1 MSIGFIIRLMRIL
14 HLAAIFALAS
24 SSVLAQQGQT
34 GMRIRLGALQ
44 PSSTA
49 MKTVA
54 ERHPGVMIDFLSS
67 KSSDGST
74 LTVGYFQGGSG
85 AGMVKTVPVMFS
97 KVSDSTS
104 TVPGLGGL
112 YTGTGIGAY
121 LFDTPGSNMKTLWG
135 GYAMVGLKLPGGI
148 FAETQYHY
156 TNRSVNGYSPNGVGL
171 MIGRKF

>member
-1 MSIGFIIRLMRIL
+1 MVYIIRCMRIL
-14 HLAAIFALAS
+14 SIVALIAS
-24 SSVLAQQGQT
+24 TSSAVLAQQGQT

-44 PSSTA
+44 PSSVA

-54 ERHPGVMIDFLSS
+54 ERHPGFMIDFLSS

-104 TVPGLGGL
+104 AVPGLGGL

>member
-1 MSIGFIIRLMRIL
+1 MRIL
-14 HLAAIFALAS
+14 YVAALLALTSTCVF
-24 SSVLAQQGQT
+24 AQQGQS

-44 PSSTA
+44 PSSAA

-67 KSSDGST
+67 KSADGST
-74 LTVGYFQGGSG
+74 LTVGLFQGGSG
-85 AGMVKTVPVMFS
+85 AGMVKTIPVMFS

-121 LFDTPGSNMKTLWG
+121 LFDTPGSSMKTLWG
-135 GYAMVGLKLPGGI
+135 GYAMVGVKLPGGI

-156 TNRSVNGYSPNGVGL
+156 TNRSVNGYSPNGVAL

>member
-1 MSIGFIIRLMRIL
+1 MRTLLMVGC
-14 HLAAIFALAS
+14 FALTS

-34 GMRIRLGALQ
+34 GLRIRLGALQ
-44 PSSTA
+44 PSSAST
-49 MKTVA
+49 KTVA
-54 ERHPGVMIDFLSS
+54 ERHPGVMVDFLSS
-67 KSSDGST
+67 KSADGST

-85 AGMVKTVPVMFS
+85 DAMIRTVPVMFS

-104 TVPGLGGL
+104 TLPGLGGL

-156 TNRSVNGYSPNGVGL
+156 TNRSVNGYSPNGVAL

>member
-1 MSIGFIIRLMRIL
+1 MRIL

-44 PSSTA
+44 PSSA
-49 MKTVA
+49 SMKTVA

-67 KSSDGST
+67 KSADGST

-85 AGMVKTVPVMFS
+85 AGIVKTVPVMFS

-104 TVPGLGGL
+104 AVPGLGGL

>member
-1 MSIGFIIRLMRIL
+1 MRIL
-14 HLAAIFALAS
+14 YVTALLALTS
-24 SSVLAQQGQT
+24 SCVLAQQGQT

-44 PSSTA
+44 PSSA
-49 MKTVA
+49 SMKSVA

-67 KSSDGST
+67 KSADGST

-85 AGMVKTVPVMFS
+85 SDVVKTIPVMFS

-121 LFDTPGSNMKTLWG
+121 LFDTPGSSMKTLWG
-135 GYAMVGLKLPGGI
+135 GYAMVGVKLPGGI

-156 TNRSVNGYSPNGVGL
+156 TNRSVNGYSPTGVAL

>member
-1 MSIGFIIRLMRIL
+1 MRIL
-14 HLAAIFALAS
+14 YVTALVALTS
-24 SSVLAQQGQT
+24 SCVLAQQGQT

-44 PSSTA
+44 PSSA
-49 MKTVA
+49 SMKSVA

-67 KSSDGST
+67 KSADGST

-85 AGMVKTVPVMFS
+85 ADLVKTIPVMFS

-121 LFDTPGSNMKTLWG
+121 LFDTPGSSMKTLWG
-135 GYAMVGLKLPGGI
+135 GYAMVGVKLPGGI

-156 TNRSVNGYSPNGVGL
+156 TNRSVNGYSPTGVAL

>member
-1 MSIGFIIRLMRIL
+1 MRIL
-14 HLAAIFALAS
+14 HLAAMFALAS

-34 GMRIRLGALQ
+34 GMRIRLGSLQ
-44 PSSTA
+44 PSSA
-49 MKTVA
+49 SMKTVA

-67 KSSDGST
+67 KSADGST

-104 TVPGLGGL
+104 AVPGLGGL

>member
-1 MSIGFIIRLMRIL
+1 MRIL
-14 HLAAIFALAS
+14 HLAAICALAS

-44 PSSTA
+44 PSSVA

-67 KSSDGST
+67 KSADGST
-74 LTVGYFQGGSG
+74 LTIGYFQGGSG
-85 AGMVKTVPVMFS
+85 AGMIKTVPVMFS

-104 TVPGLGGL
+104 SVPGLGGL

-156 TNRSVNGYSPNGVGL
+156 TNRSVNGYSPSGVGL

>member
-1 MSIGFIIRLMRIL
+1 MNTL
-14 HLAAIFALAS
+14 HLAALFALTS
-24 SSVLAQQGQT
+24 STALAQQGQT

-44 PSSTA
+44 PSSAA
-49 MKTVA
+49 MKSVA
-54 ERHPGVMIDFLSS
+54 DRHPGVMIDFLSS
-67 KSSDGST
+67 KSADGST

-85 AGMVKTVPVMFS
+85 AGMVKTIPVMFS
-97 KVSDSTS
+97 KVTESTS
-104 TVPGLGGL
+104 SVPGLGGM
-112 YTGTGIGAY
+112 YTGTGVGAY

>member
-1 MSIGFIIRLMRIL
+1 MRTL
-14 HLAAIFALAS
+14 YVAALFALTS
-24 SSVLAQQGQT
+24 TSVLAQQGQS
-34 GMRIRLGALQ
+34 GLRIRLGALQ
-44 PSSTA
+44 PSSAATKA
-49 MKTVA
+49 VA
-54 ERHPGVMIDFLSS
+54 NQQPGVMVDFLSS
-67 KSSDGST
+67 KSADGST
-74 LTVGYFQGGSG
+74 ITVGYFQGGSG
-85 AGMVKTVPVMFS
+85 AEMVRTVPVMFS

-104 TVPGLGGL
+104 AVPGLGGL

-156 TNRSVNGYSPNGVGL
+156 TSRSVNGYSPNGVAL

>member
-1 MSIGFIIRLMRIL
+1 MCIGFIIVLMRTLYVVAFI
-14 HLAAIFALAS
+14 ALTS
-24 SSVLAQQGQT
+24 SSVVAQQGQT

-44 PSSTA
+44 PSSA
-49 MKTVA
+49 AAKGIA
-54 ERHPGVMIDFLSS
+54 AQQPGVMIDFLSS
-67 KSSDGST
+67 KSADGST

-85 AGMVKTVPVMFS
+85 ADIIKTIPVMFS

-156 TNRSVNGYSPNGVGL
+156 TNRSVNGYSPNGVAL

>member
-1 MSIGFIIRLMRIL
+1 MRIL

-44 PSSTA
+44 PSSA
-49 MKTVA
+49 SMKTVA

-67 KSSDGST
+67 KSADGST

-104 TVPGLGGL
+104 AVPGLGGL

>member
-1 MSIGFIIRLMRIL
+1 MMRTL
-14 HLAAIFALAS
+14 LLVGLFALTS

-34 GMRIRLGALQ
+34 GLRIRLGALQ
-44 PSSTA
+44 PSSAST
-49 MKTVA
+49 KTVA
-54 ERHPGVMIDFLSS
+54 ERHAGVMVDFLSS
-67 KSSDGST
+67 KSADGST

-85 AGMVKTVPVMFS
+85 DAMIRTVPVMFS

-104 TVPGLGGL
+104 TLPGLGGL

-156 TNRSVNGYSPNGVGL
+156 TNRSVNGYSPNGVAL

>member
-1 MSIGFIIRLMRIL
+1 MRTL
-14 HLAAIFALAS
+14 FVAALFALTS
-24 SSVLAQQGQT
+24 TSVLAQQGQS
-34 GMRIRLGALQ
+34 GLRIRLGALQ
-44 PSSTA
+44 PSSTVTKA
-49 MKTVA
+49 VA
-54 ERHPGVMIDFLSS
+54 NQQPGFMVDFLSS
-67 KSSDGST
+67 KSADGST
-74 LTVGYFQGGSG
+74 ITVGYFQGGSG
-85 AGMVKTVPVMFS
+85 ADMVRTVPVMFS

-104 TVPGLGGL
+104 AVPGLGGL

-156 TNRSVNGYSPNGVGL
+156 TSRSVNGYSPNGVAL

>member
-1 MSIGFIIRLMRIL
+1 MRTL
-14 HLAAIFALAS
+14 LLVGLFALTS

-34 GMRIRLGALQ
+34 GLRIRLGALQ
-44 PSSTA
+44 PSYTTTKA
-49 MKTVA
+49 VA
-54 ERHPGVMIDFLSS
+54 ERHPGVMVDFLSS
-67 KSSDGST
+67 KSADGST

-85 AGMVKTVPVMFS
+85 DGMIRTVPVMFS

-104 TVPGLGGL
+104 TLPGLGGL

-156 TNRSVNGYSPNGVGL
+156 TNRSVNGYSPNGVAL

>member
-1 MSIGFIIRLMRIL
+1 MRTLYVVAFI
-14 HLAAIFALAS
+14 ALTS
-24 SSVLAQQGQT
+24 SSVVAQQGQT

-44 PSSTA
+44 PSSA
-49 MKTVA
+49 AAKGIA
-54 ERHPGVMIDFLSS
+54 AQQPGVMIDFLSS
-67 KSSDGST
+67 KSADGST

-85 AGMVKTVPVMFS
+85 AEMIKTVPVMFS

-104 TVPGLGGL
+104 AVPGLGGL

-156 TNRSVNGYSPNGVGL
+156 TNRSVNGYSPNGVAL

>member
-1 MSIGFIIRLMRIL
+1 MRIL
-14 HLAAIFALAS
+14 HLVAIFALAS

-44 PSSTA
+44 PSSVS

-67 KSSDGST
+67 KSADGST

-104 TVPGLGGL
+104 AVPGLGGL

>member
-1 MSIGFIIRLMRIL
+1 MRIL
-14 HLAAIFALAS
+14 HLVAIFALAS

-44 PSSTA
+44 PSSA
-49 MKTVA
+49 SMKTVA

-67 KSSDGST
+67 KSADGST

-104 TVPGLGGL
+104 AVPGLGGL

>member
-1 MSIGFIIRLMRIL
+1 MRTL
-14 HLAAIFALAS
+14 LLVGLFALTS

-34 GMRIRLGALQ
+34 GLRIRLGALQ
-44 PSSTA
+44 PSSTTTKA
-49 MKTVA
+49 VA
-54 ERHPGVMIDFLSS
+54 ERHPGVMVDFLSS
-67 KSSDGST
+67 KSADGST

-85 AGMVKTVPVMFS
+85 DGMIRTVPVMFS

-104 TVPGLGGL
+104 TLPGLGGL

-156 TNRSVNGYSPNGVGL
+156 TNRSVNGYSPNGVAL

>member
-1 MSIGFIIRLMRIL
+1 MRTL
-14 HLAAIFALAS
+14 FVAALFALTS
-24 SSVLAQQGQT
+24 TSVLAQQGQS
-34 GMRIRLGALQ
+34 GLRIRLGALQ
-44 PSSTA
+44 PSSA
-49 MKTVA
+49 ASKTVA
-54 ERHPGVMIDFLSS
+54 NQQPGVMVDFLSS
-67 KSSDGST
+67 KSADGST
-74 LTVGYFQGGSG
+74 ITVGYFQGGSG
-85 AGMVKTVPVMFS
+85 AEMVRTVPVMFS

-104 TVPGLGGL
+104 AVPGLGGL

-156 TNRSVNGYSPNGVGL
+156 TSRSVNGYSPNGVAL

>member
-1 MSIGFIIRLMRIL
+1 MRIL
-14 HLAAIFALAS
+14 YVTALVALTS
-24 SSVLAQQGQT
+24 SCVLAQQGQT

-44 PSSTA
+44 PSSA
-49 MKTVA
+49 SMKSVA

-67 KSSDGST
+67 KSADGST

-85 AGMVKTVPVMFS
+85 VDLVKTIPVMFS

-121 LFDTPGSNMKTLWG
+121 LFDTPGSSMKTLWG
-135 GYAMVGLKLPGGI
+135 GYAMVGVKLPGGI

-156 TNRSVNGYSPNGVGL
+156 TNRSVNGYSPTGVAL

>member
-1 MSIGFIIRLMRIL
+1 MRIL

-24 SSVLAQQGQT
+24 SSVFAQQGQT

-44 PSSTA
+44 PSSAA

-67 KSSDGST
+67 KSADGST

-104 TVPGLGGL
+104 SVPGLGGL

-156 TNRSVNGYSPNGVGL
+156 TNRSVNGLSPNGVGL

>member
-1 MSIGFIIRLMRIL
+1 MRIL
-14 HLAAIFALAS
+14 YVTALLALTS
-24 SSVLAQQGQT
+24 SCVLAQQGQT

-44 PSSTA
+44 PSSA
-49 MKTVA
+49 SMKSVA

-67 KSSDGST
+67 KSADGST

-85 AGMVKTVPVMFS
+85 SDVVKTIPVMFS

-121 LFDTPGSNMKTLWG
+121 LFDTPGSSMKTLWG
-135 GYAMVGLKLPGGI
+135 GYAMVGVKLPGGI

-156 TNRSVNGYSPNGVGL
+156 TNRSVNGYSPNGVAL

>member
-1 MSIGFIIRLMRIL
+1 MRFIY
-14 HLAAIFALAS
+14 AAALFALTS

-34 GMRIRLGALQ
+34 GMRIRLGVLQ
-44 PSSTA
+44 PSSA
-49 MKTVA
+49 LSRGVA
-54 ERHPGVMIDFLSS
+54 ERQPGVMVDFLNS
-67 KSSDGST
+67 KSADGST

-85 AGMVKTVPVMFS
+85 TNMIKTIPVMYS
-97 KVSDSTS
+97 KLSDSTS
-104 TVPGLGGL
+104 TIPGLGGL

-121 LFDTPGSNMKTLWG
+121 LFDAPGSNMKTLWG

-156 TNRSVNGYSPNGVGL
+156 TNRSVNGYSPNGVAL

>member
-1 MSIGFIIRLMRIL
+1 MRIL
-14 HLAAIFALAS
+14 YVAALLALTSTCVFS
-24 SSVLAQQGQT
+24 QQGQS

-44 PSSTA
+44 PSSAA

-67 KSSDGST
+67 KSADGST
-74 LTVGYFQGGSG
+74 LTVGLFQGGSG
-85 AGMVKTVPVMFS
+85 AGMVKTIPVMFS

-121 LFDTPGSNMKTLWG
+121 LFDTPGSSMKTLWG
-135 GYAMVGLKLPGGI
+135 GYAMVGVKLPGGI

-156 TNRSVNGYSPNGVGL
+156 TNRSVNGYSPNGVAL